1 MNDFYALLIG
11 IDCYLPNE
19 LPDGASYPSLR
30 GCVRDITHVEAF
42 LKRQFNLPSER
53 IYKLT
58 ASNVDGSSEPS
69 ESPEQLPT
77 YENIVGKFK
86 EITEKAQPQNQVYI
100 HYSGHGGRAVTNY
113 PQLKGTKGI
122 DETLV
127 PTDIG
132 NPKARYL
139 RDIELAALLQTMVD
153 KGLVVT
159 VVLDSCHSGGTTRAG
174 DSAIRGADR
183 ETVDTTPRPTESLVA
198 SAEDLAKTWQDLA
211 EETTRSGK
219 SNISFLPGT
228 KGYVMF
234 AACRPSELANEYPF
248 NGKENNG
255 ALTYWLLDSLKNY
268 SPDLT
273 YRVIY
278 DRINAKVHSKF
289 PSQTPM
295 LFGEGNRL
303 VFGSDSASLQ
313 YAVTVMQVDA
323 AKNPVRLRLNAGQ
336 AQGLSEGAQLAIYPP
351 GTTDFTQEE
360 KQLVIAEITEIGAT
374 DAWAEIVKTIRALE
388 IEQAAQAVLLS
399 APVEVVRKVRLVY
412 QPESQLPPGIEQD
425 AALQAI
431 ETAMAGN
438 GWVKLLSDN
447 EAADFQVAINTAG
460 EYEICDPSE
469 TPIAN
474 LRPPLKVS
482 ERNAAIDVVKRL
494 VHLTKYKATEEL
506 DNFTPLTKKLVV
518 ELAGKQANY
527 RSGRRPAPEP
537 FDDPM
542 NPTVKAGEWIFLR
555 IRNDSSQVLNVALL
569 NLQSDWAI
577 DQLDILNEGA
587 KFEPFDPE
595 QEELI
600 PIQMLDVPEGYNEV
614 TDIYKVFATLGQPD
628 FRWLELP
635 PLDQPIPKSAT
646 RGLKAPSNLLEE
658 LLATIG
664 ADNQPRE
671 ITKAGRV
678 YADPSRGWT
687 TKQVTVKIAAS

>member
-228 KGYVMF
+228 KGYVML

>member
-234 AACRPSELANEYPF
+234 AACRPSEYAYEYPF

>member
-1 MNDFYALLIG
+1 MNNFYVLLIG
-11 IDCYLPNE
+11 IDCYLPNK
-19 LPDGASYPSLR
+19 LPNGASYPNLG
-30 GCVRDITHVEAF
+30 GCVRDITLVEAF

-58 ASNVDGSSEPS
+58 ASNVDGSIEPF
-69 ESPEQLPT
+69 ESPDQLPT

-86 EITEKAQPQNQVYI
+86 EITEKAQPQDQAYI
-100 HYSGHGGRAVTNY
+100 HYSGHGGRAMTNY
-113 PQLKGTKGI
+113 PQLKGAKGI
-122 DETLV
+122 DEALV

-132 NPKARYL
+132 KPTSRYL
-139 RDIELAALLQTMVD
+139 RDIELAKLLQTMVD

-198 SAEDLAKTWQDLA
+198 SAADLAKTWQELA

-219 SNISFLPGT
+219 SNMSFLPGA
-228 KGYVMF
+228 KGYVML
-234 AACRPSELANEYPF
+234 AACRPSEYAYEFPF
-248 NGKENNG
+248 NGKESNG
-255 ALTYWLLDSLKNY
+255 ALTYWLLDSLQNC

-273 YRVIY
+273 YKVIY

-313 YAVTVMQVDA
+313 YAVTVMQVDTA
-323 AKNPVRLRLNAGQ
+323 ENPVRLQLNAGQ
-336 AQGLSEGAQLAIYPP
+336 VQGLSEGAQLAIYPP

-360 KQLVIAEITEIGAT
+360 KQLAIAEIVEIGAT
-374 DAWAEIVKTIRALE
+374 DAWAEIVKTIHAGE
-388 IEQAAQAVLLS
+388 IDQAAQAVLLS
-399 APVEVVRKVRLVY
+399 APVEVVRRVRLVY
-412 QPESQLPPGIEQD
+412 QPESQLPPGIEQNS
-425 AALQAI
+425 ALQAI
-431 ETAMAGN
+431 EIALVGN
-438 GWVKLLSDN
+438 GWVRLVAEN
-447 EAADFQVAINTAG
+447 EAADYQIAINTVG
-460 EYEICDPSE
+460 EYELCDPSG

-474 LRPPLKVS
+474 LRPSLKIGD
-482 ERNAAIDVVKRL
+482 RNAAIGVVKRL

-527 RSGRRPAPEP
+527 RPGRRPAPEP
-537 FDDPM
+537 FDDPI
-542 NPTVKAGEWIFLR
+542 NPTAKAGESIFLR
-555 IRNDSSQVLNVALL
+555 IRNDSAQVLNFALL

-577 DQLDILNEGA
+577 NQLHLLNEGVG
-587 KFEPFDPE
+587 FEPFDPG

-600 PIQMLDVPEGYNEV
+600 PIKMSLSQGDNEG
-614 TDIYKVFATLGQPD
+614 TDIFKVFATVGQPD

-646 RGLKAPSNLLEE
+646 RGLKVPSNLLEE

-664 ADNQPRE
+664 ADNQLRE
-671 ITKAGRV
+671 TKKAGRV

-687 TKQVTVKIAAS
+687 TKQVRVKVTVS